1 MHRMNAEMEWY
12 LRHEWE
18 RRLRR
23 AEWGGD
29 VPTERTAVRRGR
41 KREQP

>member
-1 MHRMNAEMEWY
+1 MPCDRTNAELQWY

-23 AEWGGD
+23 AEWGTDRAG
-29 VPTERTAVRRGR
+29 PSAPAPRRERRT
-41 KREQP
+41 